1 MKKDKKAIIYQ
12 LMPRWF
18 TNCNEKCVPNGTI
31 KQNGVG
37 KFNDIDLTKLKS
49 IKSLGATHVWYT
61 GIIEHLLEGSDV
73 RLDTDYLN
81 QQNKKVR
88 CRQENI

>member
-1 MKKDKKAIIYQ
+1 MKKNKKAIIYQ

-18 TNCNEKCVPNGTI
+18 TNLTEDCVTNGDI

-37 KFNDIDLTKLKS
+37 KFNDIDESKLHS

-61 GIIEHLLEGSDV
+61 GVIEHATATNYSHHG
-73 RLDTDYLN
+73 
-81 QQNKKVR
+81 
-88 CRQENI
+88 I